1 MVEKWGRLEHTPF
14 EARRLEEERANDKGK
29 VLTVRLNEEEAALL
43 EHIKKV
49 IDTDSNGTAFKICW
63 LIGWKKLHDDL
74 GDDWLKWL
82 SRRDRSRLYP
92 VKF

>member
-1 MVEKWGRLEHTPF
+1 MTIVRAPFTSTRLDEEKAG
-14 EARRLEEERANDKGK
+14 DKGR

-43 EHIKKV
+43 EHIKTV

-63 LIGWKKLHDDL
+63 LVGWQKLQGDL

-82 SRRDRSRLYP
+82 SRRDRSRLY
-92 VKF
+92 VRKW